1 MFALPLVGWAMLGGR
16 LPIVLYGWLRLPPIA
31 PPTRAVF
38 RAADH
43 ARALAFLLFAT
54 FIAHFSGAMMHAL
67 IFRDGVF
74 EAWRHGRSKGVI
86 DNVRPLHT
94 IQTGPARACATF
106 GVDEN
111 DLRDY
116 RPRYNIAPT
125 DQHFIVTSKYERRT
139 ARPANWGLV
148 NAWATDNRRASQ
160 CVNAKAETLEER
172 RTFREAFL
180 ERRCV
185 VPADGFYEWRGPKTQ
200 REPVWLHPA
209 AGGLLL
215 FAGLYES
222 WQPKPGEWQRTF
234 TIITTIANAVLQ
246 PIHDRMPVILDERAA
261 EDWMNPRDRDP
272 LSLKRLLAPAPP
284 DLLKCDPRHRS

>member
-1 MFALPLVGWAMLGGR
+1 MCGR
-16 LPIVLYGWLRLPPIA
+16 FTLSRQD
-31 PPTRAVF
+31 R
-38 RAADH
+38 RE
-43 ARALAFLLFAT
+43 LAQLL
-54 FIAHFSGAMMHAL
+54 
-67 IFRDGVF
+67 
-74 EAWRHGRSKGVI
+74 
-86 DNVRPLHT
+86 
-94 IQTGPARACATF
+94 

-209 AGGLLL
+209 GGGLLL

-284 DLLKCDPRHRS
+284 DLLKMRPASPLVNSVKNDGPELLEPVLAVNQQLRLI